1 MLKYKIMVYR
11 FFIDPHQIN
20 WQEKKANISDPE
32 YSHKISRVLRLR
44 ENDQIT
50 LLDGNGLIY
59 NAQIASFFN
68 RNIQCRLL
76 SRRSINSEPALKI
89 TIAQALLKGPKFDYA
104 LQKNT
109 EIGAFEFIPITTE
122 RTIIKI
128 DETESNRELDKRV
141 DRYQKIV
148 RDAAEQ
154 SERGLIPKVQN
165 LISIDELTK
174 LNLSSYDLKL
184 VCLERSQ
191 NNAIKDILNS
201 IQDKVQKVLIVI
213 GPEGGFTE
221 SESKMLTTKGFTSV
235 SLGKRIYRAETVGT
249 VISTILFFF
258 FNELN

>member
-1 MLKYKIMVYR
+1 MVNR
-11 FFIDPHQIN
+11 FFIEPHQIN
-20 WQEKKANISDPE
+20 WQEKKANIDDPD

-50 LLDGNGLIY
+50 LLDGKGLIY
-59 NAQIASFFN
+59 NAQIASFFS
-68 RNIQCRLL
+68 RGVQCRLL
-76 SRRSINSEPALKI
+76 SRKTINTEPNLKI
-89 TIAQALLKGPKFDYA
+89 TIAQALLKGSNFDYA

-109 EIGAFEFIPITTE
+109 EMGVSEFIPITTE
-122 RTIIKI
+122 RTVIKI
-128 DETESNRELDKRV
+128 SETESTREVDRRA

-165 LISIDELTK
+165 MLTLEELTK
-174 LNLSSYDLKL
+174 SSLGSYDLKL

-191 NNAIKDILNS
+191 NNGIKDILNS
-201 IQDKVQKVLIVI
+201 VQDKVQKVLIVI

-221 SESKMLTTKGFTSV
+221 NESKMLTSKGFTST
-235 SLGKRIYRAETVGT
+235 SIGKRIYRAETVGT
-249 VISTILFFF
+249 VISSILFFF